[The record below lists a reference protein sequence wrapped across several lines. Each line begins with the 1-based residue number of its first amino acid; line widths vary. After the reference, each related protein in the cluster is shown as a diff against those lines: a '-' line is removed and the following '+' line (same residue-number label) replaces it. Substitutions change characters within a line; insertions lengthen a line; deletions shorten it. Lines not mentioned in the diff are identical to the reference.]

1 MRIRGRR
8 EGFTLLEILLTLAI
22 FSGIMVLLLSAFT
35 GADRTREQLSGRL
48 HDFRQLR
55 LALDRIGTD
64 LSGAFSSSAIEST
77 ALSSTSDTFSGKPAA
92 TLIFSAFL
100 LPESNG
106 SIPSTD
112 IVKLRYFPKISPDG
126 QYLELHREE
135 SFLPLI
141 GNRIPTR
148 EVLLAGRLAG
158 FRVLL
163 HDGKEWRD
171 RWPPEGSGK
180 ATLPKKV
187 AIILTDP
194 DGVEY
199 RKEVHLFLSG
209 KESTVL
215 YSGRRGAGG

>member
-1 MRIRGRR
+1 MRMRGRPK
-8 EGFTLLEILLTLAI
+8 GFTLVEILLTLAI

-48 HDFRQLR
+48 RDFRQLR
-55 LALDRIGTD
+55 LSLDRIGTD
-64 LSGAFSSSAIEST
+64 LSGAFASSAIEAT
-77 ALSSTSDTFSGKPAA
+77 ALSATVDNFSGKPAT

-100 LPESNG
+100 LPEAAG

-112 IVKLRYFPKISPDG
+112 IVKIRYFPKISPDG
-126 QYLELHREE
+126 RFVELHREE

-141 GNRIPTR
+141 ENRIPTR

-163 HDGKEWRD
+163 YDGKEWKD
-171 RWPPEGSGK
+171 RWPPEGGGK
-180 ATLPKKV
+180 TALPRKV
-187 AIILTDP
+187 AVILTDP

-199 RKEVHLFLSG
+199 RKEIRLFLAG
-209 KESTVL
+209 QEGAIP